1 MIKKLI
7 EKVKE
12 LDTQEDIEPRS
23 KKLYG
28 LAALYNTPNE
38 IIEAAAVVAGKGYEK
53 FDVYTPYPLHG
64 MDDAMGLGRPKI
76 GYVSFTFGSLGCCL
90 ALLMIGWMMGINY
103 PNIIGGKP
111 FFALPS
117 SIPITFESTVLLTGI
132 ATVLGLLILFSKMP
146 KLNSPLN
153 DTDFMMNVSADKYG
167 IVIESDDDKFV
178 ETNVRNLYLS
188 TGAYEVQE
196 IFYKESN
203 LITKTPLFDKK
214 FTGAIIGTAV
224 ITAIVSYFTINYLLY
239 RVEPF
244 DWMWVQERINS
255 QSKSDFFQ
263 NKAGMRP
270 PVNGTV
276 ARGFLP
282 YEYKG
287 MPDSSVKFL
296 SNPLAVSKKVLERG
310 QERFNIYCSP
320 CHGYFGEGDGRLR
333 GLFPKPPT
341 LHSVKVTNWTDG
353 NIYHV
358 ITNGQNVMPSYAE
371 QVSRDDRWAIIHYI
385 RALQRSKNAPDADL
399 EKAK

>member
-1 MIKKLI
+1 MLKKLLANL
-7 EKVKE
+7 KKYDSGKDV
-12 LDTQEDIEPRS
+12 DPRS
-23 KKLYG
+23 RKLYG
-28 LAALYNTPNE
+28 LAALYHTPNE
-38 IIEAAAVVAGKGYEK
+38 IIEAASVVAGKGYEK

-64 MDDAMGLGRPKI
+64 MDDAMGMGKPKI
-76 GYVSFTFGSLGCCL
+76 GYVAFLFGISGTFL

-117 SIPITFESTVLLTGI
+117 SIPITFEATILLTGL
-132 ATVLGLLILFSKMP
+132 ATVFGMFILFNKMP

-153 DTDFMMNVSADKYG
+153 DTDFMKSVSSDKYG
-167 IVIESDDDKFV
+167 IVIEYDDDKFTESFV
-178 ETNVRNLYLS
+178 KNLYLS
-188 TGAYEVQE
+188 TGAYDVQE
-196 IFYKESN
+196 IYFRESN
-203 LITKTPLFDKK
+203 LTRKTPIFDKK
-214 FTGAIIGTAV
+214 FITAVIGTA
-224 ITAIVSYFTINYLLY
+224 ILTAVVSYFTINYVLY
-239 RVEPF
+239 DVVPF
-244 DWMWVQERINS
+244 NWMWFQPRIDS
-255 QSKSDFFQ
+255 QSPSNFFQ
-263 NKAGMRP
+263 DKAGMRP

-287 MPDSSVKFL
+287 MPDSAVKF
-296 SNPLAVSKKVLERG
+296 SANPLTVSKKVLERG

-320 CHGYFGEGDGRLR
+320 CHGYFGEGDGRMK

-341 LHSVKVTNWTDG
+341 LHSKKVTEWSDG

-385 RALQRSKNAPDADL
+385 RALQRSKNAKDEDL
-399 EKAK
+399 PK